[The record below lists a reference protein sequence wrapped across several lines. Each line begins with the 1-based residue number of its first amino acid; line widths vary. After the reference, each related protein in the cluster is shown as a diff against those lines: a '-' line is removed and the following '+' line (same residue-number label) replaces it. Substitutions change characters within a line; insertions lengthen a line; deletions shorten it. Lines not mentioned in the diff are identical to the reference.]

1 MEKIYT
7 TQEVADQLKI
17 KKSTV
22 YELIKR
28 GELSASKVGKQIRIS
43 QEQLNE
49 YLKIPGSNSSSHADE
64 PLPGIMDIPLFTA
77 DSAIRQMD
85 YLLNA
90 SGLIISSQ
98 ESRVVEL
105 FRSQLSLRP
114 DSLPIL
120 HSYMN
125 DYNSL
130 YSLYYEKTHM
140 ALTSFCI
147 SRDGQEIQQ
156 IQNLMPGKEAA
167 VLHICN
173 LQAGLY
179 IRKGNPKGIHT
190 LKDLCRPD
198 IRFINREKGNGYRIY
213 MDSSLSTQNMEK
225 TAIHGYQKECLSHM
239 SAANAVA
246 SGSADA
252 GIGDIS
258 HLAAYPQL
266 DYIPLSSAS
275 MDLVFSKEALN
286 HPVFQSIADTVNSQE
301 FKNSLLPLKGYEIS
315 KTGNCAF
322 VNS

>member
-28 GELSASKVGKQIRIS
+28 GELKAAKVGKQIRIS
-43 QEQLNE
+43 QEQLDE
-49 YLKIPGSNSSSHADE
+49 YLKTPKNGSLFQAEE
-64 PLPGIMDIPLFTA
+64 PLPRIMDIPQFTA
-77 DSAIRQMD
+77 DAAIRQMD
-85 YLLNA
+85 YLLNT

-105 FRSQLSLRP
+105 LRSQLSLCP
-114 DSLPIL
+114 GSLPIL

-140 ALTSFCI
+140 ALTSFCTA
-147 SRDGQEIQQ
+147 REGQEIRQ
-156 IQNLMPGKEAA
+156 IQNLLPGKEAA
-167 VLHICN
+167 VLHICS

-179 IRKGNPKGIHT
+179 VKKGNPKNLYT

-198 IRFINREKGNGYRIY
+198 VRFINREKGNGYRIY
-213 MDSSLSTQNMEK
+213 MDSSLLGQKIEK
-225 TAIHGYQKECLSHM
+225 GSISGYNKECLSHM

-246 SGSADA
+246 SGDADA

-266 DYIPLSSAS
+266 DFIPLSAVS
-275 MDLVFSKEALN
+275 MDLVFSKEVMG
-286 HPVFQSIADTVNSQE
+286 HPAFQSITRTVNSPE
-301 FKNSLLPLKGYEIS
+301 FKNGLLPFKSYQVD
-315 KTGNCAF
+315 KTGNCTF
-322 VNS
+322 LNG

>member
-28 GELSASKVGKQIRIS
+28 GELNAAKVGKQIRVS
-43 QEQLNE
+43 QEQLDE
-49 YLKIPGSNSSSHADE
+49 YLKTPNTAAASQAEE

-77 DSAIRQMD
+77 DFAIRQMD

-105 FRSQLSLRP
+105 LRSQLSLCP

-140 ALTSFCI
+140 ALTSF
-147 SRDGQEIQQ
+147 STSQEGQEIRQ
-156 IQNLMPGKEAA
+156 IQCLLPGKEAA

-173 LQAGLY
+173 LLAGFY
-179 IRKGNPKGIHT
+179 IRKGNPKGFHT
-190 LKDLCRPD
+190 VKDLCRPD

-213 MDSSLSTQNMEK
+213 LDSLLTAHNIEK
-225 TAIHGYQKECLSHM
+225 AAIPGCQTECLSHM

-246 SGSADA
+246 SGAADA

-258 HLAAYPQL
+258 QLTAYPQL
-266 DYIPLSSAS
+266 DFIPLSSLS
-275 MDLVFSKEALN
+275 MDLVFSKEAMN
-286 HPVFQSIADTVNSQE
+286 HRAFQRIVDTVNSRE
-301 FKNSLLPLKGYEIS
+301 FKNSLLPFKGYEID
-315 KTGNCAF
+315 KTGNCTF
-322 VNS
+322 VNG

>member
-43 QEQLNE
+43 QEQLDK
-49 YLKIPGSNSSSHADE
+49 YLKIPGSTSYSQGDE

-105 FRSQLSLRP
+105 FRSQLSMHP

-125 DYNSL
+125 EYNSL

-140 ALTSFCI
+140 ALTSFCTV
-147 SRDGQEIQQ
+147 REGQEIQQ
-156 IQNLMPGKEAA
+156 IQSLLPGKEAA
-167 VLHICN
+167 ILHICSP
-173 LQAGLY
+173 QAGLY
-179 IRKGNPKGIHT
+179 IRKGNPKSIHT

-213 MDSSLSTQNMEK
+213 MDSSLSAQHMEK
-225 TAIHGYQKECLSHM
+225 AAIPGYQKECLSHM

-246 SGSADA
+246 SGTADA

-266 DYIPLSSAS
+266 DFIPLSSVS

-286 HPVFQSIADTVNSQE
+286 HPTFQRIAETVSSHE
-301 FKNSLLPLKGYEIS
+301 FKNSLLPFKGYEIS
-315 KTGNCAF
+315 KTGNCTF
-322 VNS
+322 VNG